1 MTRKPYSPK
10 VYSRFITAAELLLV
24 IQTFLVISSVI
35 YVSTST
41 SQAPILSTNNRAY
54 CSWQGHRRAGK
65 TNDIVTR
72 QHKSQC
78 LSWSHIPSQVSDYD
92 VIDICSSWSCSSR
105 NTLYFVYATLYDN
118 RDPVSRRVSTFV
130 YYCYYNF
137 FSLHRFPEAVTC
149 MVSRASSFINEL
161 NLSSVRKDFKP
172 EKKT

>member
-72 QHKSQC
+72 EHKSAC
-78 LSWSHIPSQVSDYD
+78 PDLISRPKSRITMLSTYVLPGHVVPATHFILCTPLCTTTWTLWAAVLVPLFTI
-92 VIDICSSWSCSSR
+92 VITI
-105 NTLYFVYATLYDN
+105 
-118 RDPVSRRVSTFV
+118 
-130 YYCYYNF
+130 
-137 FSLHRFPEAVTC
+137 FSLYTDFQRLSPAWFPEPLV
-149 MVSRASSFINEL
+149 
-161 NLSSVRKDFKP
+161 LSTS
-172 EKKT
+172 